1 MIRSFVLWVVLALV
15 LLASPVLAASDEV
28 VIASGVR
35 GGTYHGIYGPNLV
48 RLLPAFKARQQPTEG
63 SGENLDL
70 LARGLADVG
79 FAQVDVYAARMR
91 ENRARYEN
99 IGIVGRL
106 ADECVYIAYRKGG
119 PIVSSDSFK
128 TKIGDRKPILA
139 VGKMNGGMHGTW
151 LSVKDRVPAFDQT
164 AIRFTAGTLA
174 INHLAA
180 GMLDAVAW
188 ITDPVNE
195 DHILLRAVKA
205 DDTPGLIG
213 LAEPT
218 LPDTL
223 PTLPNGAA
231 VYESRVIPMSG
242 GIRPETIDTICTSSV
257 IFTRPGADPHLVD
270 AISDVLSLEREK
282 LVNRH

>member
-15 LLASPVLAASDEV
+15 LPASPVLATSDEV
-28 VIASGVR
+28 VIASGAR
-35 GGTYHGIYGPNLV
+35 GRTYHGIYGPNLV
-48 RLLPAFKARQQPTEG
+48 ALLPAFKARQQSTEG

-79 FAQVDVYAARMR
+79 FAQIDVYAARMR
-91 ENRARYEN
+91 QDRARYEK

-106 ADECVYIAYRKGG
+106 ADECVYVAYRKGG

-128 TKIGDRKPILA
+128 AKIGDRKPILA
-139 VGKMNGGMHGTW
+139 VGEMSGGMHGTW

-180 GMLDAVAW
+180 GMVDAVAW
-188 ITDPVNE
+188 ITDPMNE
-195 DHILLRAVKA
+195 NHKLLRAVKA
-205 DDTPGLIG
+205 DDTLGLIG

-218 LPDTL
+218 LPH
-223 PTLPNGAA
+223 TLPNGAA
-231 VYESRVIPMSG
+231 VYESRAIPVSG
-242 GIRPETIDTICTSSV
+242 GIKPETIDTICTSSV
-257 IFTRPGADPHLVD
+257 IFTRPGADPRLVD

-282 LVNRH
+282 LLDPH